1 MLIGNSPRRNLRL
14 GFNGS
19 TIGTAPSLTG
29 LGAGEHIME
38 RKKEYDPIDCYVG
51 NQIRLRRMALGMSQT
66 VLGDA
71 LGITFQQIQKYEKGV
86 NRVSASRLHRLA
98 EGLKVAPTFFFDE
111 ASLQPSATSSADDD
125 LNQFLASEEG
135 LSLMKAF
142 QRLPQKSLRR
152 SIVEMIEQLAD
163 DR

>member
-1 MLIGNSPRRNLRL
+1 
-14 GFNGS
+14 
-19 TIGTAPSLTG
+19 
-29 LGAGEHIME
+29 ME
-38 RKKEYDPIDCYVG
+38 RKQGCDPVDRHVG
-51 NQIRLRRMALGMSQT
+51 NQIRLRRMALGMSQS

-98 EGLKVAPTFFFDE
+98 EVLKVAPTFFFDE
-111 ASLQPSATSSADDD
+111 ASAPTCATSSATDD
-125 LNQFLASEEG
+125 LSRFLASEEG

-142 QRLPQKSLRR
+142 QRLPQKRLRR
-152 SIVEMIEQLAD
+152 SIVEMIEQIAD